1 MRYLTLGVIAW
12 CLAGATAGAQTANP
26 QVMAPIQKF
35 LDSFNKGDTAGAA
48 ATHAAD
54 GDLVI
59 IDEVAPYVWHGAKA
73 FQSWSAALDADG
85 KARKITEP
93 VVTLGAPIRMETT
106 GDQAYV
112 VVPAVYTFK
121 QAGAAMRE
129 SAQMTFALKKGAAGW
144 LIHGWT
150 WSGPKPVAATA
161 KP

>member
-1 MRYLTLGVIAW
+1 MRYLTVGVMAW
-12 CLAGATAGAQTANP
+12 CLAGAAASAQTADP

-35 LDSFNKGDTAGAA
+35 LDTFNKGDMAGAA
-48 ATHAAD
+48 AVHAAD

-59 IDEVAPYVWHGAKA
+59 IDEVPPYVWHGAKA
-73 FQSWSAALDADG
+73 FQAWSAALDADS

-93 VVTLGAPIRMETT
+93 MVVISAPTRMELT
-106 GDQAYV
+106 GDRAYV
-112 VVPAVYTFK
+112 IVPAVFTFK

-129 SAQMTFALKKGAAGW
+129 NAQMTFALKKGAAGW

-150 WSGPKPVAATA
+150 WSGPKPVAAAA